1 MRYVHIEIPVVRTL
15 LRGRGEHTEGILFY
29 GSDVPES
36 EEGSDVSGVS
46 DMAGPLF

>member
-1 MRYVHIEIPVVRTL
+1 MHVEIPVVRTL

-36 EEGSDVSGVS
+36 EEGSGDVSGVS